1 MSILINE
8 NIHEIKSIYE
18 PESENELINRNY
30 SIVGMNKRRKTAC
43 EREAIFNR
51 LILNNPSIISID
63 KTLLPGTCVYC
74 NICQVRIVLN
84 PAYYLN
90 NWRTHMNGKLH
101 KALSK
106 AVGSPQFLDE
116 LDFCSLEKEEDSYF
130 DSLNILGYNSSNSCL
145 NNLVGGTGERR
156 EYSIMMSNGKYV
168 TSQQMSQGQNEN
180 ISILNNS
187 SEDFGLF
194 AKNPGALSC
203 NTVMKSSN
211 EMLLENSCLE
221 GEVGRYENKVMEI
234 LDGEN
239 KDEGRLCDLDVGGQ
253 VGNGSMAGLETA
265 GLEIVNSGVPEERGQ
280 IQKQDYVIHPIISN
294 LGTEKS
300 IQADEELNFILGENL
315 YKNVLY
321 EQNSEMMSSNS
332 EMNASIIQARDEMSA
347 VEEKLLGVGGGSYLH
362 VCRDEANSGDAIPNE
377 EGVVVLDKNLG
388 PSTIAKY
395 YSSSVS
401 SDDGIQEGGQRMS
414 KLQDNLIQANQGSNF
429 KGSSTASQRTS
440 IELGNSYPA
449 LELPV
454 ISPLVRQSFEQ
465 IGTFYCPGINK
476 VRYWAMCF
484 IGSERSTEPEH
495 DLSNYND
502 TRRVFYKQ
510 SVITK
515 ISPNHEPEHQGVVH
529 HPNCLEIVSKPNEP
543 CERCSLYIN
552 NRQLARVISKRATRL
567 QEMWDRVVAGESIIN
582 GSKIPQSIISAYNHR
597 IDHWSRCNDPLE
609 AITRALA
616 GCRQRDYTNFFWKIR
631 ENLLKNSRLIRN
643 QL

>member
-18 PESENELINRNY
+18 PESENELINKNY
-30 SIVGMNKRRKTAC
+30 SIVGINKRRKTAC

-74 NICQVRIVLN
+74 NICQVRIILN

-116 LDFCSLEKEEDSYF
+116 LDFCCLEKEEDSYF
-130 DSLNILGYNSSNSCL
+130 DPLNILSYNNNSSLS
-145 NNLVGGTGERR
+145 NLAGGTGGRR
-156 EYSIMMSNGKYV
+156 EYNIMMSNGKYV
-168 TSQQMSQGQNEN
+168 TSQHMNQSLGQNEN
-180 ISILNNS
+180 ISTLNS
-187 SEDFGLF
+187 SEGFDLF
-194 AKNPGALSC
+194 AKNPRVFSC
-203 NTVMKSSN
+203 NTIMKSRS
-211 EMLLENSCLE
+211 EMVMDNSGTE
-221 GEVGRYENKVMEI
+221 GGVGQYENKVMEI
-234 LDGEN
+234 LDEKGD
-239 KDEGRLCDLDVGGQ
+239 KEGSDLQGLNIEQ
-253 VGNGSMAGLETA
+253 VSDGNVASLEA
-265 GLEIVNSGVPEERGQ
+265 GLEITNSGILGERAQ
-280 IQKQDYVIHPIISN
+280 IQKQDYVIHPIISS
-294 LGTEKS
+294 LGIEKNS
-300 IQADEELNFILGENL
+300 QAGEEFSFILGEDL
-315 YKNVLY
+315 YKNALY
-321 EQNSEMMSSNS
+321 EHNSEIVGSNS
-332 EMNASIIQARDEMSA
+332 EMNATMMPAGDGVSPG
-347 VEEKLLGVGGGSYLH
+347 EEKLLGGGGSYLH
-362 VCRDEANSGDAIPNE
+362 VCQDDVNGSDIIPNE
-377 EGVVVLDKNLG
+377 EAVNLVKNLD
-388 PSTIAKY
+388 SNTMVKY
-395 YSSSVS
+395 YPSVS
-401 SDDGIQEGGQRMS
+401 RNDSIHEGGQQMEDR
-414 KLQDNLIQANQGSNF
+414 LQEDNLRQENQGKFQDTNVV
-429 KGSSTASQRTS
+429 SQ
-440 IELGNSYPA
+440 GNSMELNNSYSS
-449 LELPV
+449 LDLPV
-454 ISPLVRQSFEQ
+454 ISPLVRMNFEQ

-529 HPNCLEIVSKPNEP
+529 HPNCLEIVPKPNEP

-582 GSKIPQSIISAYNHR
+582 GGKIPQSIISAYNHR